1 MNHRM
6 PAAALLALSIPAFA
20 APLGFGAD
28 APADKPASPPPPAL
42 FETLAKGNAVDACV
56 LATLKEKGIPPSERC
71 TDEVFLRRVFLDA
84 IGTLPTPA
92 EARAFLADRSP
103 DKRTRLIDS
112 LLARDEF
119 ADTWGLKW
127 GDLLRV
133 KSEFPSNLW
142 PNAVQAYDR
151 WIRDALRQGVP
162 YDRFVRELL
171 TATGSNFRV
180 PPVNFYRAFQDRAPR
195 PIAENVALLFMGVRL
210 ADAGLTEEQILGLS
224 ACFAK
229 IGYKST
235 DEWKEEIV
243 FFNPEGKLADPK
255 TGKPVRPAP
264 PGGKPFDL
272 RPDQDPRVPLA
283 AWLTSKENPW
293 FARAIANRVWF
304 WLLGR
309 GVVHEPDDL
318 KPSNPP
324 WSPALLAALEK
335 EVVDGGFD
343 LKRLYR
349 LILASETYQLAS
361 KPNAWNA
368 ADETGF
374 SRYRIRRLDAE
385 ALLDA
390 INQITGSGEKYTSP
404 IPEPFT
410 FLPGDQRAI
419 TIADG
424 SIEAPFLELF
434 GRPPRNTSFESERT
448 SAPSVFQAQ
457 HLLNSSHIQ
466 KKIELSK
473 PLQQIAAG
481 AAQQRAP
488 DARGARAGAAGGRQR
503 PAAAVEAKPAAGGTP
518 EAARPIEELY
528 LRILSRFPTDE
539 ERRAALAY
547 VSSFKRKPLE
557 SFYDIV
563 WALLNSKEFLL
574 RH

>member
-1 MNHRM
+1 MMISRAV
-6 PAAALLALSIPAFA
+6 PVCLLLLPPLFAFRAYGAEAA
-20 APLGFGAD
+20 G
-28 APADKPASPPPPAL
+28 DKPAAPPPPAL
-42 FETLAKGNAVDACV
+42 FETLAKGNGVDACV

-71 TDEVFLRRVFLDA
+71 TDEVFVRRVFLDA

-92 EARAFLADRSP
+92 EARAFLADRAP
-103 DKRTRLIDS
+103 DKRARLVDG

-119 ADTWGLKW
+119 ADCWGLKW

-142 PNAVQAYDR
+142 PNAVQTYDR
-151 WIRDALRQGVP
+151 WIRETLRRDVP
-162 YDRFVRELL
+162 YDRFVRDLL

-180 PPVNFYRAFQDRAPR
+180 PAANFYRAFQDRSPR

-229 IGYKST
+229 IGYKCT

-255 TGKPVRPAP
+255 TKKPVRPAP

-272 RPDQDPRVPLA
+272 RPDQDPRIA
-283 AWLTSKENPW
+283 FADWLTSKENPW
-293 FARAIANRVWF
+293 FARAIANRIWF

-309 GVVHEPDDL
+309 GIVHEPDDL
-318 KPSNPP
+318 KPSNAP
-324 WSPALLAALEK
+324 WSPALLALLEK
-335 EVVDGGFD
+335 EVLDGGFD

-349 LILASETYQLAS
+349 LILNSTTYQLAS

-374 SRYRIRRLDAE
+374 SRYRMRRLDAE
-385 ALLDA
+385 VLLDA
-390 INQITGSGEKYTSP
+390 VNQITGSGEKYSSP

-419 TIADG
+419 TLADG

-434 GRPPRNTSFESERT
+434 GRPPRNTSFESER
-448 SAPSVFQAQ
+448 SAAPSVYQAQ

-466 KKIELSK
+466 RKIEQSRVL
-473 PLQQIAAG
+473 LQIAAG
-481 AAQQRAP
+481 AP
-488 DARGARAGAAGGRQR
+488 RGGAAAGGGRRR
-503 PAAAVEAKPAAGGTP
+503 PAAAGDPRPAAGAEPAPGAAADT
-518 EAARPIEELY
+518 ARPLEEIY
-528 LRILSRFPTDE
+528 LRILSRFPTAE
-539 ERRAALAY
+539 ERQAAAAY
-547 VSSFKRKPLE
+547 ASSSKRKPIE

-563 WALLNSKEFLL
+563 WALINSKEFLL
-574 RH
+574 KH